1 MESMRSKILYLISA
15 IEKYDI
21 ELAGYIR
28 KDFDIITYS
37 KSYNNSKYFDYVNFY
52 SMINTFYVIHLQKEL
67 IHKLLL

>member
-1 MESMRSKILYLISA
+1 MRSKILYLISA

-21 ELAGYIR
+21 ELVGYIR

-37 KSYNNSKYFDYVNFY
+37 KSYNNSKYFEYVNFY

-67 IHKLLL
+67 IHKLSL

>member
-21 ELAGYIR
+21 ELVGYIR

-37 KSYNNSKYFDYVNFY
+37 KSYNNSKYFEYVNFY

-67 IHKLLL
+67 IHKLSL